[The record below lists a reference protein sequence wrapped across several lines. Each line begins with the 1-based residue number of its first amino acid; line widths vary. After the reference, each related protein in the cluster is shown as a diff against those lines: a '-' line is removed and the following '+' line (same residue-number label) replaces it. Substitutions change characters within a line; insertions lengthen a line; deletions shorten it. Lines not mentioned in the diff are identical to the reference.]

1 MLSTLLIT
9 VPPMAGMWFNGVM
22 GTSYG
27 NNYFG
32 GWNGGQPPPAGS
44 GAGSGAH
51 GSVNQNNGA
60 QNLKPIPQNTLKR
73 TVRTALTN
81 SDSMSSGSY
90 GAATQQTT
98 ALSQN
103 NIANQQTRT
112 NQQDLIVR
120 HDSTPKNP
128 TSKDR
133 SE

>member
-1 MLSTLLIT
+1 
-9 VPPMAGMWFNGVM
+9 MAGTWFNGVM

-32 GWNGGQPPPAGS
+32 GWNGGQGYLYGNRPLSTVALSSDHTDRFTS
-44 GAGSGAH
+44 GERGA
-51 GSVNQNNGA
+51 V
-60 QNLKPIPQNTLKR
+60 
-73 TVRTALTN
+73 
-81 SDSMSSGSY
+81 
-90 GAATQQTT
+90 TQQTT